1 MKKKKTKRRKY
12 SMMVNKAI
20 LHILDF
26 NSGISVFSQ
35 KELDFSDISTTNYIE
50 KHIKRIDAD
59 SNKKS
64 GIFQKDSSLYGILQ
78 KYLLNKIDFI
88 ELSIYIG
95 NILYEQILR
104 SDRLE
109 SSDLLVTE
117 YFENNNRYLAILL
130 LATKEAYTHHVA
142 QSGDTIYNELIRHNA
157 ILPNVS
163 QKVDSY
169 AIINLN
175 DYYIDYSDKRRFIDG
190 KDCFVIPN
198 ILLQCSQGV
207 SSKETVSML
216 SKIAIEVA
224 EEYGL
229 NPTVAVSRTK
239 TFLIENAELSE
250 KLLPNEIGREIFSD
264 SEEMQEAF
272 ERSVAQLNLP
282 KEVKINRN
290 LAVRTG
296 KSQKIRTDT
305 GIEISFPAEY
315 FQNNEYIE
323 IINNPNGT
331 ISIEL
336 KNIGKIIN
344 K

>member
-1 MKKKKTKRRKY
+1 
-12 SMMVNKAI
+12 MMVNKAI

-35 KELDFSDISTTNYIE
+35 KELDFSNVSTTNYIE
-50 KHIKRIDAD
+50 KHIKRINAD
-59 SNKKS
+59 SNKKD
-64 GIFQKDSSLYGILQ
+64 GIFQKDSFLYGLLK
-78 KYLLNKIDFI
+78 KYLLNQIDFA

-104 SDRLE
+104 SDKVE
-109 SSDLLVTE
+109 NSDLLVAD
-117 YFENNNRYLAILL
+117 FSDNNNRYLAILL
-130 LATKEAYTHHVA
+130 LATKEAYTHYVA
-142 QSGDTIYNELIRHNA
+142 HNVDTIYNELIRHNA

-163 QKVDSY
+163 QKVDTY

-175 DYYIDYSDKRRFIDG
+175 DYSIDYSDKRRFIDG
-190 KDCFVIPN
+190 NDCFVIPN

-207 SSKETVSML
+207 SSKETVSIL

-224 EEYGL
+224 EEHGF

-250 KLLPNEIGREIFSD
+250 KLSPNEMGREIFSE

-272 ERSVAQLNLP
+272 DRSVTQLNLP
-282 KEVKINRN
+282 KEIKINRN

-296 KSQKIRTDT
+296 KSQKIKTDT